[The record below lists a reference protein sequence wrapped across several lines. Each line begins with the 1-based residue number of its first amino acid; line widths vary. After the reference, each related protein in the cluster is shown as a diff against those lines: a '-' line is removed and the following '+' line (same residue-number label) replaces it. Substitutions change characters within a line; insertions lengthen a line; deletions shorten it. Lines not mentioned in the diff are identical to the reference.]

1 MKGKEEFKFSDTS
14 DPLYNR
20 KQRMNYYAVTA
31 LLALSLIHIF
41 IKCCIVFIF
50 VFSLNLSAHVFSQ
63 SKLVTLDL
71 KEVSVEK
78 FVDAVK
84 QQTGMKMMYNS
95 GVVREAGQVSVQVKD
110 KELSEVLDMV
120 LKKVNLEYELYNDII
135 LIRAKGE
142 VPAGPKVL
150 KGVVKDKSGAVL
162 PGVTVVIKGTTL
174 GAVSYTHL
182 DVYKRQED
190 TSP

>member
-1 MKGKEEFKFSDTS
+1 MKK
-14 DPLYNR
+14 NR
-20 KQRMNYYAVTA
+20 LIRFPG
-31 LLALSLIHIF
+31 LLKRFRKNLMF

-63 SKLVTLDL
+63 NKLVTLD
-71 KEVSVEK
+71 
-78 FVDAVK
+78 FDAVK

-150 KGVVKDKSGAVL
+150 KGGR
-162 PGVTVVIKGTTL
+162 
-174 GAVSYTHL
+174 SY
-182 DVYKRQED
+182 RE
-190 TSP
+190 

>member
-1 MKGKEEFKFSDTS
+1 MKK
-14 DPLYNR
+14 NR
-20 KQRMNYYAVTA
+20 LIRFPG
-31 LLALSLIHIF
+31 LLKRFRKNLMF

-120 LKKVNLEYELYNDII
+120 LKKVNLEYELYNLS
-135 LIRAKGE
+135 LIH
-142 VPAGPKVL
+142 
-150 KGVVKDKSGAVL
+150 
-162 PGVTVVIKGTTL
+162 I
-174 GAVSYTHL
+174 
-182 DVYKRQED
+182 
-190 TSP
+190 

>member
-1 MKGKEEFKFSDTS
+1 M
-14 DPLYNR
+14 
-20 KQRMNYYAVTA
+20 
-31 LLALSLIHIF
+31 
-41 IKCCIVFIF
+41 
-50 VFSLNLSAHVFSQ
+50 
-63 SKLVTLDL
+63 

-174 GAVSYTHL
+174 GVSTECDIDRGSGGNGRGGGQWLLYPEEGEL
-182 DVYKRQED
+182 YRCIQDLLRR
-190 TSP
+190 

>member
-1 MKGKEEFKFSDTS
+1 MKK
-14 DPLYNR
+14 NR
-20 KQRMNYYAVTA
+20 LIRFPG
-31 LLALSLIHIF
+31 LLKRFRKNLMF

-174 GAVSYTHL
+174 GVSTDIDGKYSITIP
-182 DVYKRQED
+182 ED
-190 TSP
+190 GKETVLMFT